1 MAGQLDAKM
10 RAVAETLIER
20 FGKVVDWTSY
30 DDVPDPATG
39 TVSRTANS
47 HQPTISPP
55 VGPNQSY
62 VAGQVIEQGEF
73 DVMLAASAIT
83 FTPKVG
89 DEVDIDSV
97 IYTVVKVD
105 WIYSGELV
113 AAYKCT
119 VRR

>member
-1 MAGQLDAKM
+1 MPGQLDTKM

-20 FGKVVDWTSY
+20 FGKVVSWTSY
-30 DDVPDPATG
+30 VDVPDPTTG
-39 TVSRTANS
+39 QVERTATT
-47 HQPTISPP
+47 HTPTISPP
-55 VGPNQSY
+55 IGPNQNY

-73 DVMLAASAIT
+73 DLMLAASAIV
-83 FTPKVG
+83 FVPKVG